1 MTFLAFQ
8 ALWVGL
14 CGLGSVP
21 TLENLAVFLSLSFP
35 NPYQRRKTLRFS
47 SSGHLLSLLNTGLF
61 LGEPMRKVL
70 I

>member
-21 TLENLAVFLSLSFP
+21 TLENLAVFYPFFP

-47 SSGHLLSLLNTGLF
+47 SSGHLLSLWNTGLF
-61 LGEPMRKVL
+61 LGQPMRKVL